1 MSLVINRV
9 QTSNYRNA
17 SRLSHY
23 GVNRMGLQTNVSRSK
38 ASEFGAIL
46 LTERRVRKILGFQV
60 GLVALAIVIS
70 FWVTGMFD
78 GDRISEG
85 LPAIGVLISDMMP
98 PDFTRWKQ
106 WILPMLETIA
116 MSVAG
121 TTLAI
126 FFSVPIAIWA
136 ATNTTPN
143 RLAYTVARML
153 LNGFRAIPELI
164 MGIIFV
170 AAVGFGMLP
179 GVLALGLHSIGM
191 VGKFFAEAI
200 EHAHPAP
207 IEAAQA
213 AGATSLQVIIHGVL
227 PQVFTQF
234 ADVTMYRWEYNFR
247 QSTVMGMVGAGGIG
261 TELVGSLR
269 ILDYQQVSAILIM
282 ILAAV
287 SVVDW
292 LSGVLR
298 ERFK

>member
-1 MSLVINRV
+1 
-9 QTSNYRNA
+9 
-17 SRLSHY
+17 
-23 GVNRMGLQTNVSRSK
+23 
-38 ASEFGAIL
+38 
-46 LTERRVRKILGFQV
+46 
-60 GLVALAIVIS
+60 
-70 FWVTGMFD
+70 MF
-78 GDRISEG
+78 
-85 LPAIGVLISDMMP
+85 
-98 PDFTRWKQ
+98 
-106 WILPMLETIA
+106 ETTA

-126 FFSVPIAIWA
+126 IFSVPVAILA
-136 ATNTTPN
+136 ARNTTTNTWV
-143 RLAYTVARML
+143 YSIARML

-200 EHAHPAP
+200 EHAPPAP

-213 AGATSLQVIIHGVL
+213 AGASRLQVITHGVL

-287 SVVDW
+287 TIVDW
-292 LSGVLR
+292 LSSILR